1 MDARQL
7 GRQLGLSIINSQA
20 GPPPMTIRY
29 ATCTRTSIVDGN
41 PLMDVRIDGSFITG
55 LRCTIS
61 AAKATT
67 GDRVLL
73 LVQGNDVLVADII
86 ANFASNRLWTGTIAT
101 TDTATQHIGGTLT
114 AI

>member
-20 GPPPMTIRY
+20 GSPPLTIRY
-29 ATCTRTSIVDGN
+29 ATCTRTRLVDGT
-41 PLMDVRIDGSFITG
+41 PLMDVRIDGSLITG

-73 LVQGNDVLVADII
+73 LVQGNDVIVADII
-86 ANFASNRLWTGTIAT
+86 ANIASNRLWTGTITT
-101 TDTATQHIGGTLT
+101 TDTTIQHNSGTLA